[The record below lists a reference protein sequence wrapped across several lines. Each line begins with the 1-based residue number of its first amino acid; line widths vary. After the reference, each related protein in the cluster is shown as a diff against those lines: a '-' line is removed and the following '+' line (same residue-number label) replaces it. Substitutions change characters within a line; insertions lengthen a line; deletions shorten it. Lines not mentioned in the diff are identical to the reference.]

1 MNVPM
6 SSSRISL
13 ARRLIVLL
21 LALVAPWAV
30 VAGEDTTAYVEAPR
44 VVAAL
49 EQGYAAEHGV
59 GLRAN
64 PRLAIELYCAAGTMG
79 SSEGFFR
86 VGRLLAKGPA
96 RVRNLPLANAYLA
109 LAARLGH
116 REAAMLHDPSVPNG
130 RVDEI
135 CADIDAQ
142 AGLVRF
148 DLDGYIAGLSPI
160 KRKIAALIRR
170 KAPQYG
176 VDTQMALGIALAESN
191 LDAAAVS
198 PKNAQGVMQLIP
210 ETQERFGVQKPFD
223 AEQNIKGGLA
233 YLKWLHRRFDGD
245 PMLIAAAY
253 NAGEGAVEKYGDVPP
268 FPETQQY
275 VRRVLEFSGLG
286 ARTRVVIRR

>member
-6 SSSRISL
+6 SSSRIFL

-21 LALVAPWAV
+21 LAFVAPW
-30 VAGEDTTAYVEAPR
+30 VAAAGDDVGAYVEAPR

-86 VGRLLAKGPA
+86 VGRLLSKGPA

-176 VDTQMALGIALAESN
+176 VDVQMALGIALAESN